1 MTTQPT
7 DSSERLRALMRKQ
20 TALVSH
26 TMSPPTAAPVPQPA
40 LPPKAI
46 ANPREEPIPSSSIPE
61 DLRASWDRVTI
72 RLKVG
77 ELEKINN
84 IVIATQQTTRWSK
97 VTTTDVLRVALRRV
111 KDNEAIDAKELKAL
125 RARDRRL
132 TKERGV

>member
-1 MTTQPT
+1 MTTHPT

-26 TMSPPTAAPVPQPA
+26 TISPPAAAPVPQPA

-46 ANPREEPIPSSSIPE
+46 ASPREEPTPSPAIPE

-97 VTTTDVLRVALRRV
+97 VTTTDILRVALRRV